1 VFIAEPTMKL
11 LCDPQAVSLAVFAV
25 SENIISMKHGQKK
38 HQHMKISDITMAWW
52 RSNIQHS
59 LL

>member
-1 VFIAEPTMKL
+1 VFIAEPMMKL

-38 HQHMKISDITMAWW
+38 HHHRNISDITMAW